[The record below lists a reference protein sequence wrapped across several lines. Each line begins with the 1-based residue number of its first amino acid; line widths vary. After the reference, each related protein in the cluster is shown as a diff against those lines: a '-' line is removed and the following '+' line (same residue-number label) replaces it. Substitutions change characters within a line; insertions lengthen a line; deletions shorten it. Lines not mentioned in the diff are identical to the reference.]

1 MNMIETIS
9 SSHTGKKP
17 HMEQIPFIRRP
28 KDWPF
33 PIPEITAEAIND
45 LVDAIKRGDRYLG
58 SLYDELDGATRE
70 MDNLDQETLVRNYYL
85 LEECDRD
92 DGR

>member
-1 MNMIETIS
+1 MIETIS

-17 HMEQIPFIRRP
+17 HMEQVPFIRRP

-33 PIPEITAEAIND
+33 PIPEITAEAIN
-45 LVDAIKRGDRYLG
+45 
-58 SLYDELDGATRE
+58 DELDGATRE

-85 LEECDRD
+85 LEEWDSD
-92 DGR
+92 AK

>member
-1 MNMIETIS
+1 MIENDREQPDR
-9 SSHTGKKP
+9 KKP
-17 HMEQIPFIRRP
+17 QMEKTPFIRRP
-28 KDWPF
+28 EDWPF

-85 LEECDRD
+85 LEEWDRD

>member
-1 MNMIETIS
+1 
-9 SSHTGKKP
+9 
-17 HMEQIPFIRRP
+17 MEQIPFIRRP

-45 LVDAIKRGDRYLG
+45 LVDAIKRGARDLG
-58 SLYDELDGATRE
+58 SLYDERDGATRE

-85 LEECDRD
+85 LEEWDRD

>member
-33 PIPEITAEAIND
+33 PIPEITAEAI
-45 LVDAIKRGDRYLG
+45 KRGDRYLG

-85 LEECDRD
+85 LEEWDRD